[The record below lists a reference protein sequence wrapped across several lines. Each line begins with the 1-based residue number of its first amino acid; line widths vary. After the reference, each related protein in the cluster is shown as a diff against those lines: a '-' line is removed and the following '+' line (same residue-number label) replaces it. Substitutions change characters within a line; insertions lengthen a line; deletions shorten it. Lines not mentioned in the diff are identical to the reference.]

1 MNQTAELIKRAVPME
16 RAAEYY
22 GFHPNR
28 GGYIPCPFHQEKTAS
43 LKVYT
48 DQNGH
53 SGWHCFGCGR
63 GGSVIDFVMALFGIN
78 YRQAVLRIS
87 RDFSLGLAEGIV
99 KRSELSLAVRK
110 AQQARRDAERRED
123 EWWAMIR
130 ELWYCRE
137 IVKEAPPVLDGDS
150 IWFHPFYLEAIRL
163 LPKIENWLDQ
173 RFQEGDNL
181 DWKNCQ
187 STQKTTS

>member
-1 MNQTAELIKRAVPME
+1 ME

-28 GGYIPCPFHQEKTAS
+28 GGYISCPFHREKTAS

-63 GGSVIDFVMALFGIN
+63 GGSVIDFVMALFDIN

-87 RDFSLGLAEGIV
+87 QDFSLGLAEGTV

-130 ELWYCRE
+130 ELWYYRE
-137 IVKEAPPVLDGDS
+137 IVKEAKPVLDGDS
-150 IWFHPFYLEAIRL
+150 IWFHPLYLDAIRL

>member
-1 MNQTAELIKRAVPME
+1 M
-16 RAAEYY
+16 
-22 GFHPNR
+22 
-28 GGYIPCPFHQEKTAS
+28 
-43 LKVYT
+43 
-48 DQNGH
+48 
-53 SGWHCFGCGR
+53 
-63 GGSVIDFVMALFGIN
+63 IDFVMALFDIN

-87 RDFSLGLAEGIV
+87 QDFSLGLGGETA

-123 EWWAMIR
+123 EWWSMIQ
-130 ELWYCRE
+130 ELWYYRE
-137 IVKEAPPVLDGDS
+137 IIEEAPPVLNGDF
-150 IWFHPFYLEAIRL
+150 IWFHPLYLEAVRL